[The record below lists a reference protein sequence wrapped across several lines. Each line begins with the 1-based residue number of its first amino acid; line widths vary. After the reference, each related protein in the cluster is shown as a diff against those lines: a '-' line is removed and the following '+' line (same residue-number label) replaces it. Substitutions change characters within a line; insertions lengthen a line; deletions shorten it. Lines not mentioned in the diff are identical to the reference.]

1 MSLQLLAEGELKRIH
16 ADYQFTAGGDSQGA
30 ASSSSDREI
39 LAQVEAQSRKAL
51 IGAIMDGVMAGLL
64 MVSVII
70 NCVSLGK
77 PLREAKGAHTK
88 RVEKRV
94 YGRLSEE
101 PTPSHKAFD

>member
-16 ADYQFTAGGDSQGA
+16 ADYQFTAGGDSQGT
-30 ASSSSDREI
+30 DRET
-39 LAQVEAQSRKAL
+39 LAQVEAQSRQAL

>member
-1 MSLQLLAEGELKRIH
+1 M
-16 ADYQFTAGGDSQGA
+16 
-30 ASSSSDREI
+30 
-39 LAQVEAQSRKAL
+39 EAQSRQAL

-64 MVSVII
+64 IVSVII

-101 PTPSHKAFD
+101 PTPSYKVFD